1 MKILLIS
8 ANKVRAPF
16 PVYPIGLDYLAGALK
31 PEHAVRVLDL
41 IDKDALSAIPLE
53 IKEFQPDCVGLS
65 IRNIDNSEATDSI
78 SYIEE
83 YREIARIIRDYTCAP
98 LTLGGAGFSLFPESL
113 FRELGADYG
122 IAGVGVRL
130 NLLLDALKKGSAPED
145 IPGVVCR
152 QKGFVR
158 PAPWEGDIRREL
170 PENASSNEFYVQNS
184 GMLNMQTN
192 RGCPFNCI
200 YCTYPV
206 IEGAAI
212 RRADPAL
219 CAKTAVSLKE
229 KGAKYIY
236 IADSVFNSDYEHCLK
251 VAEEFEKA
259 GLDIPWGGFFS
270 PLKDQ
275 ERLYQKLKLS
285 GLTHCEFGTESL
297 SGKMLLTYRKPF
309 SVGYVMSAHES
320 AIRAGLHVC
329 HYFLL
334 GGPGENIE
342 SINETL
348 ENAEKLESAAFF
360 FFCGIRIYPGTGLY
374 NMALAEGR
382 ISPDED
388 LLKPVFYLSDGI
400 SPEEIEEMIVSKAAG
415 RRNWVIGSGGSEMN
429 RIMARLYSRGRVGPL
444 WEKLIG

>member
-8 ANKVRAPF
+8 ANKVRVPF

-31 PEHAVRVLDL
+31 PEHAVRLLDL
-41 IDKDALSAIPLE
+41 VDKDAHSAIPLE
-53 IKEFQPDCVGLS
+53 IKEFQPDCMGLS

-83 YREIARIIRDYTCAP
+83 YREVVRIIRDSTRAP
-98 LTLGGAGFSLFPESL
+98 LILGGAGFSLFPESL
-113 FRELGADYG
+113 ISELEADYG
-122 IAGVGVRL
+122 IAGEGERL

-145 IPGVVCR
+145 IPGVICR
-152 QKGFVR
+152 QKGFSQ
-158 PAPWEGDIRREL
+158 PLPWQGDIRRDL
-170 PENASSNEFYVQNS
+170 PENATSSEFYTRNS
-184 GMLNMQTN
+184 GMLNLQTK

-206 IEGAAI
+206 IEGTVI
-212 RRADPAL
+212 RRADPVI
-219 CAKTAVSLKE
+219 CAKTAVGLRE

-251 VAEEFEKA
+251 VADEFIKA

-270 PLKDQ
+270 PLKGQ
-275 ERLYQKLKLS
+275 GGLFQKLKNA

-297 SGKMLLTYRKPF
+297 SERMLMTYRKPF
-309 SVGYVMSAHES
+309 NVSDVMNAHEV
-320 AIRAGLHVC
+320 AIKAGLHVC

-334 GGPGENIE
+334 GGPGENID
-342 SINETL
+342 SIEETL
-348 ENAEKLESAAFF
+348 ENAEKLASAVFF

-382 ISPDED
+382 ISPDDD
-388 LLKPVFYLSDGI
+388 LLKPVFYQSDGI
-400 SPEEIEEMIVSKAAG
+400 STEEIEEMIIDKAAG

-444 WEKLIG
+444 WEKLI

>member
-8 ANKVRAPF
+8 ANKVRVPF

-31 PEHAVRVLDL
+31 PGHAVSILDL
-41 IDKDALSAIPLE
+41 VDKDSHSAIPLE
-53 IKEFQPDCVGLS
+53 IKDFQPDCVGLS

-83 YREIARIIRDYTCAP
+83 YREIVRIVRGTTQAP
-98 LTLGGAGFSLFPESL
+98 LILGGAGFSLFPESL
-113 FRELGADYG
+113 FSELGADFG
-122 IAGVGVRL
+122 IAGEGERL
-130 NLLLDALKKGSAPED
+130 NLLLNALEKGSVPED
-145 IPGVVCR
+145 IPGVICR
-152 QKGFVR
+152 KNSFVR
-158 PAPWEGDIRREL
+158 SAPWEGNIRREV
-170 PENASSNEFYVQNS
+170 PENAASSEFYTRNS
-184 GMLNMQTN
+184 GMLNLQTK

-206 IEGAAI
+206 IEGTVI

-219 CAKTAVSLKE
+219 CAKTAVGLKE

-251 VAEEFEKA
+251 VADEFTRA
-259 GLDIPWGGFFS
+259 GFDLPWGGFFS
-270 PLKDQ
+270 PLKGQDG
-275 ERLYQKLKLS
+275 LYQKLKLS

-297 SGKMLLTYRKPF
+297 SERMLLTYRKPF
-309 SVGYVMSAHES
+309 DVSDVMSAHES

-329 HYFLL
+329 HYFML
-334 GGPGENIE
+334 GGPGESIE

-348 ENAEKLESAAFF
+348 ENAEMLESAVFF
-360 FFCGIRIYPGTGLY
+360 FFCGIRIYPGTELY
-374 NMALAEGR
+374 NIALAEGR
-382 ISPDED
+382 ISPDDD
-388 LLKPVFYLSDGI
+388 LLKPVFYISDGI
-400 SPEEIEEMIVSKAAG
+400 SPEEIEEIIISKAAG

-444 WEKLIG
+444 WEKLI